1 MFNKP
6 SAPPSL
12 GLTDTPFE
20 KLSVRSQNIL
30 RQLSKEEGMPI
41 EALLFQHIITSERLR
56 KVRNCGQKSI
66 DEILTQ
72 IKQLSP
78 IESVVP
84 IQRSIERSQAFENT
98 FKSLIGPAF
107 NELSI
112 RSQARIKSIC
122 FGPYALDF
130 FSRSTEHIVSD
141 LDDIAHLGSKSIR
154 EIVRWSVAL
163 LERTEEIVASHQTT
177 AFVPLPKELLREVT
191 FFFPSA
197 LKEFQS
203 SNSSGSSSLKT
214 ILDVLDPEDHTR
226 KIIESNLGCE
236 YSQTEFALR
245 WLGCIVRMSQKLSP
259 QPNKK
264 LNTSWVQDVVFLV
277 EGRNTAERKILESQ
291 FLLGQERIRQR
302 RNFWLLTTELGELI
316 NKHVVIVDHLV
327 FVERESIAS
336 FNPRELATVFRIHGF
351 KGERIWMSYE
361 LIKKCRKEQARTVL
375 EEHFGTALL
384 KHIEHPHF
392 EDYATTKRLLFKKNK
407 PSIDEGLEKLKKH
420 LIVLQNPIDK
430 IHLESLIGILFP
442 DHRFEFVFRNALRKR
457 YLLALG
463 RTGTYIANTI
473 KWKSGE
479 ITYDGVA
486 EKLLKKS
493 FIVSSQQIQ
502 REFEELTNTT
512 IADPRSVSS
521 AMGISSSRDKSKLSS
536 LPFDHY
542 TLTGRMRF
550 LRKHL
555 VGANYQRISKNG
567 IAIDRIQPQDLIRT
581 IERKA
586 RALNQPT
593 LCLALHCSSKL
604 DSGNTSDQEK
614 IEVLDRLFHSFKSI

>member
-1 MFNKP
+1 MKP
-6 SAPPSL
+6 TGPNSPKLS
-12 GLTDTPFE
+12 DTPFE
-20 KLSVRSQNIL
+20 KLSVRSQNVL

-41 EALLFQHIITSERLR
+41 EALFFEHVITSERLG

-66 DEILTQ
+66 YEILTQ
-72 IKQLSP
+72 IDQQAP
-78 IESVVP
+78 IEDVIP
-84 IQRSIERSQAFENT
+84 IQRSIERSIAFEST

-107 NELSI
+107 NELSV
-112 RSQARIKSIC
+112 RSQSRIKSIC
-122 FGPYALDF
+122 FGPHALDF
-130 FSRSTEHIVSD
+130 FSRSTELIVSD
-141 LDDIAHLGSKSIR
+141 LDQIAHLGSKSIQ

-177 AFVPLPKELLREVT
+177 AFVPIPKELLREVT

-197 LKEFQS
+197 EKEFLT
-203 SNSSGSSSLKT
+203 SNSSDSNALKN
-214 ILDVLDPEDHTR
+214 ILDVLDPEDYTR
-226 KIIESNLGCE
+226 KTIESNLGCA
-236 YSQTEFALR
+236 YSQMEFDLR

-264 LNTSWVQDVVFLV
+264 WNKSWVQDVVFLV
-277 EGRNTAERKILESQ
+277 EGRNTAERKILESK
-291 FLLGQERIRQR
+291 FLLGKERIRQR
-302 RNFWLLTTELGELI
+302 RNFWSLTTALGALLD
-316 NKHVVIVDHLV
+316 KPVVIVDHHV

-351 KGERIWMSYE
+351 RGERIWMSDV
-361 LIKKCRKEQARTVL
+361 LIKKCRKEQTQTVL
-375 EEHFGTALL
+375 EEHFGAALL
-384 KHIEHPHF
+384 KHIEHPQF
-392 EDYATTKRLLFKKNK
+392 EDYAITKRLLFKKHK

-430 IHLESLIGILFP
+430 THLESLIGILFP
-442 DHRFEFVFRNALRKR
+442 DLSFEYVFRNALRKR

-479 ITYDGVA
+479 ITYEGVA

-555 VGANYQRISKNG
+555 LEVKKQRISKNG

-586 RALNQPT
+586 RALNQTT

-604 DSGNTSDQEK
+604 DSCKTSDLERM
-614 IEVLDRLFHSFKSI
+614 EVLDRLFQSFKSV

>member
-1 MFNKP
+1 
-6 SAPPSL
+6 
-12 GLTDTPFE
+12 
-20 KLSVRSQNIL
+20 
-30 RQLSKEEGMPI
+30 MPI
-41 EALLFQHIITSERLR
+41 EALFFQHVITSERLR

-107 NELSI
+107 NELSV

-130 FSRSTEHIVSD
+130 FSRSTDLIVSD
-141 LDDIAHLGSKSIR
+141 LNQIAHLGSKSIH
-154 EIVRWSVAL
+154 EIVRWSEAL
-163 LERTEEIVASHQTT
+163 LERTEEIVASNQTT

-197 LKEFQS
+197 EMEFLT
-203 SNSSGSSSLKT
+203 SNSSDSSALKN
-214 ILDVLDPEDHTR
+214 ILAVLDPEDQTR

-236 YSQTEFALR
+236 YSQMEFALR

-264 LNTSWVQDVVFLV
+264 WNTSWVQDVVFLI

-302 RNFWLLTTELGELI
+302 RNFWLLTTKLGALI
-316 NKHVVIVDHLV
+316 DKPVVIVDHHV
-327 FVERESIAS
+327 FVESESITS

-351 KGERIWMSYE
+351 KGDRIWMSDI

-375 EEHFGTALL
+375 EKHFGAALL
-384 KHIEHPHF
+384 KHIEHPQF
-392 EDYATTKRLLFKKNK
+392 EDYATTKRLLFKKHK

-420 LIVLQNPIDK
+420 LILIQNPIDK
-430 IHLESLIGILFP
+430 THLESLIGILFP
-442 DHRFEFVFRNALRKR
+442 DLTFEYVFRNALQKR
-457 YLLALG
+457 YILALG
-463 RTGTYIANTI
+463 RSGTYIANTI

-479 ITYDGVA
+479 IRYEGVA
-486 EKLLKKS
+486 EKLLNK
-493 FIVSSQQIQ
+493 FFVISSHQVR
-502 REFEELTNTT
+502 REFEKLTNTV

-521 AMGISSSRDKSKLSS
+521 SIGISSSREKSRLST

-542 TLTGRMRF
+542 TLIGRMRF

-555 VGANYQRISKNG
+555 VDANPQRISKNG
-567 IAIDRIQPQDLIRT
+567 IAIDRIQPQNLIIT

-586 RALNQPT
+586 RALNQTT
-593 LCLALHCSSKL
+593 LSIALHCSSKL
-604 DSGNTSDQEK
+604 DSGTASNREK
-614 IEVLDRLFHSFKSI
+614 MEFLDRFFHSFKSI

>member
-1 MFNKP
+1 MKP
-6 SAPPSL
+6 TGPNSPRLS
-12 GLTDTPFE
+12 DTPFE
-20 KLSVRSQNIL
+20 KLSVRSQNVL

-41 EALLFQHIITSERLR
+41 EALFFQHVITSERLR

-72 IKQLSP
+72 IKNPTP
-78 IESVVP
+78 IESVIP
-84 IQRSIERSQAFENT
+84 IQRSMERSQAFEST

-107 NELSI
+107 NELSM

-122 FGPYALDF
+122 FGPHALDF
-130 FSRSTEHIVSD
+130 FSRSTELIVSD
-141 LDDIAHLGSKSIR
+141 LDQIAHLGSKSIR
-154 EIVRWSVAL
+154 EIIRWSVAL
-163 LERTEEIVASHQTT
+163 LERTEEIVASQQTT

-191 FFFPSA
+191 FFFPSVE
-197 LKEFQS
+197 KEFQM
-203 SNSSGSSSLKT
+203 SNSSGSSALKT

-226 KIIESNLGCE
+226 KIIESNLRCE

-259 QPNKK
+259 QLNKK
-264 LNTSWVQDVVFLV
+264 WNISWIQDVVFLV
-277 EGRNTAERKILESQ
+277 EGRNTIERSLLEKQ
-291 FLLGQERIRQR
+291 FRLGKERIRQR
-302 RNFWLLTTELGELI
+302 RNFWLLTTELGELM
-316 NKHVVIVDHLV
+316 NKPVVIADHLV

-336 FNPRELATVFRIHGF
+336 FNPRELAAVFRIHGF
-351 KGERIWMSYE
+351 KGERIWMSDV

-375 EEHFGTALL
+375 EEHFGAALI
-384 KHIEHPHF
+384 KHIEHPQF
-392 EDYATTKRLLFKKNK
+392 ENYATTKRLLFKKNK
-407 PSIDEGLEKLKKH
+407 PSIDEGLAKLKKH
-420 LIVLQNPIDK
+420 LIVLHNPIDK

-442 DHRFEFVFRNALRKR
+442 DHSFEYVFRNALQKR

-463 RTGTYIANTI
+463 RSGTYIANTF

-479 ITYDGVA
+479 ITYEGVA
-486 EKLLKKS
+486 EKLLKKF
-493 FIVSSQQIQ
+493 FIISSHQIR
-502 REFEELTNTT
+502 REFEELTNTI

-542 TLTGRMRF
+542 ILTGRMRF

-555 VGANYQRISKNG
+555 VDANHQRISKNG
-567 IAIDRIQPQDLIRT
+567 IAIDRIQVQNLIST

-604 DSGNTSDQEK
+604 DLGKTSDAEK
-614 IEVLDRLFHSFKSI
+614 MDVLDHLFHSFKSI